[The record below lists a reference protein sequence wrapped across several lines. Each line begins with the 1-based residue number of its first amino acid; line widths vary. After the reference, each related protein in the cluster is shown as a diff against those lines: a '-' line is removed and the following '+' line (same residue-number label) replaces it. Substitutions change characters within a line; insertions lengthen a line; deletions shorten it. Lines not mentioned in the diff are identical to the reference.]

1 MGYAIYK
8 KRKKTLLF
16 LTIPFLVSLLFFFL
30 TVAWTIYI
38 SFTNQ
43 KLTGLEAIHPKFIGI
58 KNYLYILKNSTFI
71 DSLSTTASF
80 TFISAILG
88 QCLLGILLAAFVRQG
103 FIKRPVFIEIP
114 ILLGWIVP
122 DTVAAFAWLALV
134 DDIGIVK
141 QILLWL
147 NINLSTSIME
157 QHAFFIITINNIW
170 KGLAWS
176 YLLFTAAID
185 GVSREVL
192 EASTMDGVSA
202 GRQIYH
208 IIIPSILPQIF
219 INLLLITIWT
229 VGLFSIPYIMSN
241 GNPDTNILG
250 VFMYNQ
256 AFTSQRIGLASSISV
271 IMTCIVGV
279 FAAFY
284 FYFQKKYEG

>member
-8 KRKKTLLF
+8 KHKKSLLL
-16 LTIPFLVSLLFFFL
+16 LTTPFLISLLFFL
-30 TVAWTIYI
+30 TAVAWTVFI

-43 KLTGLEAIHPKFIGI
+43 KLTGLEAVNPKFIGI
-58 KNYLYILKNSTFI
+58 KNYLYILKNATFI
-71 DSLSTTASF
+71 DSLSITASF
-80 TFISAILG
+80 TFFSAILG
-88 QCLLGILLAAFVRQG
+88 QCVLGIILASIVRQG
-103 FIKRPVFIEIP
+103 FIKKPIFIEIP

-122 DTVAAFAWLALV
+122 DTVAAFSWLALV
-134 DDIGIVK
+134 DEAGLIGQV
-141 QILLWL
+141 
-147 NINLSTSIME
+147 LSWFHISLSAPIME

-176 YLLFTAAID
+176 YLLFIAAID

-192 EASTMDGVSA
+192 EASTMDGVSPR
-202 GRQIYH
+202 RQIYY
-208 IIIPSILPQIF
+208 IIIPAIMPQIF

-229 VGLFSIPYIMSN
+229 VGIFSIPYIMSN

-284 FYFQKKYEG
+284 FFFQKKYED

>member
-8 KRKKTLLF
+8 RRKKTLLF
-16 LTIPFLVSLLFFFL
+16 LTVPFLVSLFFFL
-30 TVAWTIYI
+30 IAVVWTIFI

-43 KLTGLEAIHPKFIGI
+43 KLTGIEAINPKIIGL

-71 DSLSTTASF
+71 DSLTITANF
-80 TFISAILG
+80 TFLSAIIG
-88 QCLLGILLAAFVRQG
+88 QCFIGILLAAFVRQG

-122 DTVAAFAWLALV
+122 DTVAAFSWLALV
-134 DDIGIVK
+134 DDTGFVN
-141 QILLWL
+141 QVLSWL
-147 NINLSTSIME
+147 NIESTGSLME
-157 QHAFFIITINNIW
+157 HHGFFIITVNNVW

-185 GVSREVL
+185 GVSREIL

-229 VGLFSIPYIMSN
+229 VGVFSIPYIMSN

-256 AFTSQRIGLASSISV
+256 AFASQRIGLASSISV

-279 FAAFY
+279 FAALY
-284 FYFQKKYEG
+284 FYFQKKYEE

>member
-8 KRKKTLLF
+8 RRKKTLLF
-16 LTIPFLVSLLFFFL
+16 LTVPFLVSLFFFL
-30 TVAWTIYI
+30 IAVVWTIFI

-43 KLTGLEAIHPKFIGI
+43 KLTGIEAVQPQIIGL

-71 DSLSTTASF
+71 DSLTITANF
-80 TFISAILG
+80 TFLSAIIG
-88 QCLLGILLAAFVRQG
+88 QCLIGILLAAFVRQG
-103 FIKRPVFIEIP
+103 FIKRPIFIEIP

-122 DTVAAFAWLALV
+122 DTVAAFSWLALV
-134 DDIGIVK
+134 DDTGFVN
-141 QILLWL
+141 QVLSWL
-147 NINLSTSIME
+147 NIENTGSLME
-157 QHAFFIITINNIW
+157 HHGFFIITINNIW

-229 VGLFSIPYIMSN
+229 VGVFSIPYIMSN

-256 AFTSQRIGLASSISV
+256 AFSSQRIGLASSISV

-279 FAAFY
+279 FAALY
-284 FYFQKKYEG
+284 FYFQKKYEE

>member
-1 MGYAIYK
+1 M
-8 KRKKTLLF
+8 
-16 LTIPFLVSLLFFFL
+16 
-30 TVAWTIYI
+30 
-38 SFTNQ
+38 
-43 KLTGLEAIHPKFIGI
+43 
-58 KNYLYILKNSTFI
+58 
-71 DSLSTTASF
+71 
-80 TFISAILG
+80 
-88 QCLLGILLAAFVRQG
+88 RQG

-122 DTVAAFAWLALV
+122 DTVAAFSWLALV
-134 DDIGIVK
+134 DDSGFANQV
-141 QILLWL
+141 
-147 NINLSTSIME
+147 LSWFHIQNTGSLME
-157 QHAFFIITINNIW
+157 HHGFFIITINNIW

-229 VGLFSIPYIMSN
+229 VGVFSIPYIMSN

-256 AFTSQRIGLASSISV
+256 AFSSQRIGLASSISV

-279 FAAFY
+279 FAALY
-284 FYFQKKYEG
+284 FYFQKKYEE

>member
-8 KRKKTLLF
+8 RHKKALLF
-16 LTIPFLVSLLFFFL
+16 LTTPFLISLLFFL
-30 TVAWTIYI
+30 TAVAWTVFI

-43 KLTGLEAIHPKFIGI
+43 KLTGLEAVNPKFIGI
-58 KNYLYILKNSTFI
+58 KNYLYILKNATFI
-71 DSLSTTASF
+71 DSLSITASF
-80 TFISAILG
+80 TFLSAILG
-88 QCLLGILLAAFVRQG
+88 QCAVGILLASFVRQG
-103 FIKRPVFIEIP
+103 FIKRPIIIEIP

-122 DTVAAFAWLALV
+122 DTVAAFSWLALV
-134 DDIGIVK
+134 DEIGLVQ
-141 QILLWL
+141 QILSWF
-147 NINLSTSIME
+147 NLHLSGSIME
-157 QHAFFIITINNIW
+157 NHGFFIITINNIW

-185 GVSREVL
+185 GVSREIL
-192 EASTMDGVSA
+192 EASTMDGVSPR
-202 GRQIYH
+202 RQIYY
-208 IIIPSILPQIF
+208 IIIPAILPQIF

-229 VGLFSIPYIMSN
+229 VGVFSIPYIMSN

-284 FYFQKKYEG
+284 FFFQKKYED